1 MIEKNKINKIL
12 IYKLIKA
19 LANRVDIHKL
29 FNQQL
34 KTLQNKEIFKV
45 RLREEEIMKEKNI
58 SFNN

>member
-1 MIEKNKINKIL
+1 MILKEIKENFFFKLLKTRLKMIEKNKINKIL

-34 KTLQNKEIFKV
+34 KTL
-45 RLREEEIMKEKNI
+45 
-58 SFNN
+58 